1 MLRGR
6 PVWTVVVAAIVVIS
20 LAAYLYL
27 NQQNTPN
34 LGSTTSTTTEH
45 ATTNSTSLS
54 KTAVPVGVFLYLWYG
69 NSTTAAGGL
78 GSPGWNSSSCPG
90 GGAVVDR
97 PSIGYYVSDSN
108 QTFKTQISE
117 MQGAGISFAVVSWWG
132 PFTHGEAGSINR
144 ATLDLFKYLKGTNST
159 FRLAVMVDA
168 FSGTCNPALPKVPM
182 SQAYNYIYVNF
193 AAPYKQWY
201 FDWHGRPL
209 LLAFNPVEPLYNDTR
224 FTSREMGNYAC
235 KPVSSCPDHGLNQKL
250 DWIFWQ
256 APGNFSEVQGGTNVN
271 ITNDIGAPVISSDG
285 EVTIVPRIDSYYSF
299 IFHYQQGFLRFD
311 STLQLGMYRY
321 EWNYVLSHMSQ
332 VKLVLVYSWNE
343 YHERSAIEPHDDPT
357 GLVPAGYLLNVT
369 SAYVAMLD

>member
-1 MLRGR
+1 MKR
-6 PVWTVVVAAIVVIS
+6 PLLVLTTALVALLIVVAA
-20 LAAYLYL
+20 AYMTWG
-27 NQQNTPN
+27 QTTTHPN
-34 LGSTTSTTTEH
+34 PSSTTPYSSTGSSH
-45 ATTNSTSLS
+45 A
-54 KTAVPVGVFLYLWYG
+54 AQVPVGVIYYLWYG
-69 NSTTAAGGL
+69 NATTGTGGL

-132 PFTHGEAGSINR
+132 PFTHGEAGSVNR

-168 FSGTCNPALPKVPM
+168 FPETCDPALPDVPM
-182 SQAYNYIYVNF
+182 SQVYNYIYGNF
-193 AAPYKQWY
+193 AAPYQHWY
-201 FDWHGRPL
+201 FDWQGKPL

-224 FTSREMGNYAC
+224 FTSREIGNYAC

-250 DWIFWQ
+250 DWIFWE
-256 APGNFSEVQGGTNVN
+256 APGNFSEGQGGTGVN
-271 ITNDIGAPVISSDG
+271 MTNDIGPPVISSDG
-285 EVTIVPRIDSYYSF
+285 EVTIVPRIDSYYNYLSS
-299 IFHYQQGFLRFD
+299 YQPGYLRFD
-311 STLQLGMYRY
+311 SALQLGMYQY
-321 EWNYVLSHMSQ
+321 EWDYVLGHMPQ

-369 SAYVAMLD
+369 SAYAAMLD